1 MPLSSRLGLSAA
13 LSVASPS
20 HLRPYRRVSPVRAM
34 ASASSKGGF
43 VSLSNRCND
52 SKSPYV
58 RSHAN
63 NPTAWQLWSPE
74 TLELSKRTNRLLF
87 VSIGYSACHW
97 CHVMAHESFMN
108 DRIAQLLNEH
118 FIPVKVDREER
129 PDVDK
134 VYMDFLQATTGGGG
148 WPLNVFVTPDLQPL
162 FGGTYWP
169 GPKSERAHHG
179 GGFEAILTKVASA
192 WKEQES
198 RCRESASNITDQLR
212 QFAQEGTLSGRRSGE
227 GVDGSDDS
235 LELELLEEAYDHYHS
250 RYDEQHGGFGGAP
263 KFPTPSHLSFL
274 LRLSEWDGIV
284 KDVVGDDAVQNAQK
298 MVVKT
303 LENMAKGGIK
313 DQVGNGFARYS
324 VTKDWSLPHFEK
336 MLYDNAQ
343 LLPVYLDAW
352 LITKNPLFLDMV
364 HDIATYLTSPPIH
377 SSNGGFHA
385 SEDADSAPSA
395 SEKEHKEGAFYV
407 WSHSEFGK
415 ALGDEKL
422 AEILAKYWNVK
433 PNGNVSPKHDIQGE
447 LKGLNTLD
455 VTSSISD
462 LAQQFGLSKHDA
474 ESAIQTGRQ
483 RLSDWRDQ
491 HRPRP
496 LLDDK
501 IVVSWNGLA
510 IGGLARTSAAL
521 KESDTQASKKYL
533 EAAILAANF
542 IRKEL
547 YDSESQT
554 LRRVYR
560 EGPGA
565 TAGFAD
571 DYAFLISGLIDLY
584 EATFDDSYLQWA
596 DELQQSQI
604 KHFADKESETRGG
617 FFGTPAH
624 APDILIRS
632 KDAMDNAEP
641 SANGVSATNLFKL
654 SSLLD
659 DSRYSSLAK
668 RTAKAFEVEMVQHP
682 GLFTGLMGVIVNS
695 QLDVKPIVISGTES
709 SSEVQGALK
718 QLQQMVRPGS
728 TVVRL
733 GGDSKSDWLRQR
745 NELLSSIDQNKD
757 MVQICEGTSCKLVKA
772 VELRELLK
780 GTHV

>member
-1 MPLSSRLGLSAA
+1 MPFTRHLTSPVLSSLSSHARPVVRLIA
-13 LSVASPS
+13 
-20 HLRPYRRVSPVRAM
+20 VRAM
-34 ASASSKGGF
+34 SSRPPSKGGF
-43 VSLSNRCND
+43 VSLTNRCNE

-58 RSHAN
+58 RSHGN
-63 NPTAWQLWSPE
+63 NPTAWQLWNAE

-118 FIPVKVDREER
+118 FIPVKIDREER

-169 GPKSERAHHG
+169 GPGSERARD
-179 GGFEAILTKVASA
+179 GGFEAILSKVAST
-192 WKEQES
+192 WKEQEA
-198 RCRESASNITDQLR
+198 RCRDSAANITDQLR
-212 QFAQEGTLSGRRSGE
+212 QFAQEGTLSGRKSE
-227 GVDGSDDS
+227 DGASDSDDG
-235 LELELLEEAYDHYHS
+235 LELELLEEAYDHYNS
-250 RYDEQHGGFGGAP
+250 RYDEKFGGFGGAP

-274 LRLSEWDGIV
+274 IRLSEWDGIV
-284 KDVVGDDAVQNAQK
+284 SDVIGDDAVQKAQK

-313 DQVGNGFARYS
+313 DQVGTGFARYS
-324 VTKDWSLPHFEK
+324 VTRDWSLPHFEK

-343 LLPVYLDAW
+343 LLPLYLDAW
-352 LITKNPLFLDMV
+352 LITKNPLFLDAL
-364 HDIATYLTSPPIH
+364 HDIASYLTSPPIQ
-377 SSNGGFHA
+377 SPTGGFHA
-385 SEDADSAPSA
+385 SEDADSAPNA
-395 SEKEHKEGAFYV
+395 SSKEHKEGAFYV
-407 WSHSEFGK
+407 WSNQEFRK

-422 AEILAKYWNVK
+422 ADMLAKYWNVR
-433 PNGNVSPKHDIQGE
+433 PNGNVSPAHDIQGE
-447 LKGLNTLD
+447 LKGLNTLC
-455 VTSSISD
+455 VTCSVPD
-462 LAQQFGLSKHDA
+462 LAKEFQISEFEA
-474 ESAIQTGRQ
+474 ANAIKTGRQ

-510 IGGLARTSAAL
+510 IGGLARVSTALREPNSTAA
-521 KESDTQASKKYL
+521 QNYL
-533 EAAILAANF
+533 EAAISAARF

-547 YDSESQT
+547 YDSQSKT

-560 EGPGA
+560 EGPGD

-596 DELQQSQI
+596 DELQKSQI
-604 KHFADKESETRGG
+604 KHFGDNESETKGG

-641 SANGVSATNLFKL
+641 SANGVSATNLFRL

-659 DSRYSSLAK
+659 DSGYAK
-668 RTAKAFEVEMVQHP
+668 LGQRTAKAFEVEIIQHP
-682 GLFTGLMGVIVNS
+682 GLFTGLMAAVVNS
-695 QLDVKPIVISGTES
+695 RLGVKPIIISGNEN
-709 SSEVQGALK
+709 SSEVQSALK
-718 QLQQMVRPGS
+718 QLRRMVRPSS

-745 NELLSSIDQNKD
+745 NSLLTSVDQNKD
-757 MVQICEGTSCKLVKA
+757 MVQVCEGTSCKLVKA
-772 VELRELLK
+772 AELQELLK